1 MGTRSPIAGEVMN
14 NKDMSAASMALLNWI
29 ENQEIGPE
37 EAVPVL
43 VLTISALIKGI
54 ASRNNANPAEGAR
67 IAGEMIKETVEEA
80 Q

>member
-1 MGTRSPIAGEVMN
+1 MMN
-14 NKDMSAASMALLNWI
+14 NKDLSAASLALLDWI
-29 ENQEIGPE
+29 ETQEISPD

-54 ASRNNANPAEGAR
+54 ASRNDTNPAEGAQ
-67 IAGEMIKETVEEA
+67 IAGEMIKETVKEA